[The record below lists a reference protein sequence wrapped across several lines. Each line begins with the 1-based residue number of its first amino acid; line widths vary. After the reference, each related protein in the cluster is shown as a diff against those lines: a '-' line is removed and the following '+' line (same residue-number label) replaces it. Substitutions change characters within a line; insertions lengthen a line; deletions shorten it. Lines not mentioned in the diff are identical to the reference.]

1 MPDVGLANS
10 ASIEIEDL
18 GAIEDKPA
26 GTSLRLLTKRTIP
39 SISTRNQRSYVSL
52 IRTLLGNQPSSTM
65 ADQATTS
72 VQGTS
77 ILALAQNIL
86 ELTQDMT
93 KYIQANNLTA
103 PTFALDSQDPPAT
116 PEYRNLHATLKTS
129 LEDLSRL
136 IDGPRK
142 WLRAFCCTGYDLA
155 ALQVALDFEFFQ
167 LVPAHGEITLQELAK
182 KAGLDVDRATRIIRQ
197 LMTYRI
203 FEELKPEVISHS
215 STSLLVHQDEELRSV
230 VHYSLDE
237 MLKAAADSNIS
248 LKKRPFEAHQ
258 NQNPFVTRHGVG
270 IFEFYKKDPEKAR
283 RFAKA
288 MAGLRRMDSHLDTL
302 LKGAFNWSA
311 IEGTVVD
318 CGGGNGHISKTLA
331 QLYPQLDF
339 IVEDS
344 NVDMLAEGQESL
356 TDELRDRVKY
366 MQHSF
371 FDPQPVKSAA
381 AFLIRQ
387 CTHNWADNDVIT
399 IFKRFVPG
407 LENSSPDTPLL
418 INDIIIPEPGTWP
431 RHQERVV
438 RQVDMVMLVN
448 CGAKQRTKAE
458 FGSLLK
464 EADPRY
470 EIRNVYDNGPLGLLE
485 VYLRR
490 S

>member
-72 VQGTS
+72 VQDTS

-155 ALQVALDFEFFQ
+155 ALQVALDFDFFQ

-248 LKKRPFEAHQ
+248 LKKHPFEAHQ
-258 NQNPFVTRHGVG
+258 NQNPFVTRHGIG

-331 QLYPQLDF
+331 QVSLSKLKILQF
-339 IVEDS
+339 I
-344 NVDMLAEGQESL
+344 
-356 TDELRDRVKY
+356 
-366 MQHSF
+366 
-371 FDPQPVKSAA
+371 P
-381 AFLIRQ
+381 
-387 CTHNWADNDVIT
+387 NWMH
-399 IFKRFVPG
+399 G
-407 LENSSPDTPLL
+407 
-418 INDIIIPEPGTWP
+418 
-431 RHQERVV
+431 
-438 RQVDMVMLVN
+438 
-448 CGAKQRTKAE
+448 
-458 FGSLLK
+458 
-464 EADPRY
+464 
-470 EIRNVYDNGPLGLLE
+470 
-485 VYLRR
+485 
-490 S
+490 